1 MKVYDLSCDYFITAW
16 NSDDCKYNKYKKIIA
31 TLKNGKEIY

>member
-1 MKVYDLSCDYFITAW
+1 VTILLQHGIRITVSIT
-16 NSDDCKYNKYKKIIA
+16 NTKKIIA